1 MSNRSRVS
9 VIIQEVMVI
18 SNNVVILVMV
28 ITNVKVDITNNKVV
42 KVDIKVVKVVKVVKV
57 DKVDNVDKVDKL
69 DPNRRIMVMARRN

>member
-1 MSNRSRVS
+1 
-9 VIIQEVMVI
+9 MVI